1 MRMAGKKQP
10 ESNPWETGQGPE
22 VTVTLK
28 AGKDFN
34 APWIVIKA
42 PTAGQVHSALL
53 DVMGWE
59 PDKAGELPL
68 APSVI
73 AASQTWH
80 TQWDTGDILG
90 GRFLS
95 EKTNEPIDYGSRPG
109 DTDSPTALGVPESV
123 AANSEAVQVWKMIDG
138 APDSKTVK
146 QIYKQYQTTFNNFP
160 ELVSFWQK
168 RARMLKDS
176 ENAKNGPEGM
186 F

>member
-1 MRMAGKKQP
+1 M
-10 ESNPWETGQGPE
+10 
-22 VTVTLK
+22 
-28 AGKDFN
+28 
-34 APWIVIKA
+34 
-42 PTAGQVHSALL
+42 
-53 DVMGWE
+53 
-59 PDKAGELPL
+59 
-68 APSVI
+68 
-73 AASQTWH
+73 
-80 TQWDTGDILG
+80 
-90 GRFLS
+90 
-95 EKTNEPIDYGSRPG
+95 
-109 DTDSPTALGVPESV
+109 PESV